1 MAGNFGG
8 ISLRECM
15 KFGLVPYNDTCFS
28 NVTSSQVLPEEV
40 RIDISR
46 NSCILPFDRSSLR
59 CRFRYFVLLGQVE
72 T

>member
-28 NVTSSQVLPEEV
+28 NVTLSQVLPEEV